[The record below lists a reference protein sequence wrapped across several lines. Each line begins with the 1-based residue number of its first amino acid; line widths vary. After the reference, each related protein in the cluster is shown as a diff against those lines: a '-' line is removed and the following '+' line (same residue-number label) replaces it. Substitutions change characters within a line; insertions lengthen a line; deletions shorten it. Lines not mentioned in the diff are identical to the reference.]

1 MKISFGDIKYLAKA
15 ISKKFNFSVDNY
27 GILLISLVALI
38 YMGQWIWGFGGAN
51 NPLTADKVEKRGK
64 AYLEQNYPGI
74 YERVQ
79 TPNSGTANKNQDGNW
94 SVHYFER
101 EEPNNMFSATTDLSF
116 SLVFDEDLNVITDG
130 YKEYYLKGG
139 SVYSRYRTQFYRDF
153 YDIIRE
159 KYGEKELL
167 IKGKYSDKI
176 NDYDFEN
183 VSFIESGDG
192 YKYTGDYL
200 DPNAEHDTKELYSK
214 YGYLNLRFFMDSG
227 DYSDFKE
234 LVKDVADIMQ
244 ANDMPYNKM
253 RVYMYFKDSDVIFCE
268 GNYTAEEINSDID
281 TAIEK
286 GTFVHT
292 REERERMKANGEELP
307 MVEVNSFGDFIS
319 EVVKE

>member
-1 MKISFGDIKYLAKA
+1 
-15 ISKKFNFSVDNY
+15 
-27 GILLISLVALI
+27 
-38 YMGQWIWGFGGAN
+38 
-51 NPLTADKVEKRGK
+51 
-64 AYLEQNYPGI
+64 
-74 YERVQ
+74 
-79 TPNSGTANKNQDGNW
+79 
-94 SVHYFER
+94 
-101 EEPNNMFSATTDLSF
+101 
-116 SLVFDEDLNVITDG
+116 
-130 YKEYYLKGG
+130 
-139 SVYSRYRTQFYRDF
+139 
-153 YDIIRE
+153 
-159 KYGEKELL
+159 
-167 IKGKYSDKI
+167 
-176 NDYDFEN
+176 
-183 VSFIESGDG
+183 
-192 YKYTGDYL
+192 
-200 DPNAEHDTKELYSK
+200 
-214 YGYLNLRFFMDSG
+214 MDSG